1 MKHTNDAEPS
11 PSSGTGLETDVQ
23 FLKGVGPRGAMLLQK
38 LGLKTVQDVLDYFP
52 RRLEDRRHLPP
63 IAMLRPGS
71 HSSARGVLGRITTQT
86 LRGGKVLLKAI
97 LEDES
102 GELELIWFNQPWVG
116 RDLAKVE
123 GEIVVFGMVKD
134 GRQRLEMASP
144 EWEEIEDDEDAEG
157 FTRLHPVYSLKEGI
171 PQKLVRRAAESA
183 VTFFGPQ
190 LQDPLP
196 PELRKRLNLAPLPFS
211 YKAMHM
217 PEDEKELERA
227 RTRLAFD
234 EFLVLQLELQMRRQ
248 EVMQEIGI
256 AFPVSKI
263 GQLETLPSS
272 LFSDE
277 AESAGEGIWDEV
289 HKLLPFELT
298 GAQKRVISEIWKD
311 MEKPVPMNRLVQGDV
326 GSGKTAV
333 AACAILAAVRCGYQ
347 AAMMAPTEILAEQ
360 HSINLKKL
368 FEPLGIP
375 VVLLAGK
382 LSAAAKRKA
391 LQQAESGEAR
401 ICVGTHALVQ
411 EGVKFSKLGLAVIDE
426 QHRFGV
432 LQRAALRA
440 KGYGHPDVLV
450 MTATPIPRTLTM
462 AVYGDLDVGVID
474 ELPPGRKPIRTYWK
488 LPHQRPNVYETVAKL
503 VREGAQAYFVCPMIA
518 ESEKMQTQAAE
529 DLHYRLS
536 QQEFKEFKVGLLHGQ
551 MKGADKEEIMRQ
563 FRAKEL
569 DILVSTVV
577 IEVGV
582 DVPNAS
588 IMVIEDAFR
597 FGLAQLHQLRGRVGR
612 GSKQS
617 YCLLVS
623 EAKTEDAEQRLK
635 VMVETSDGF
644 RIAEEDLKLRG
655 PGELT
660 GTKQSGQLA
669 FKVADLIRDMELLQL
684 ARRTAEEIIGRDPDL
699 SQDQHQLL
707 LARVQTARSHE
718 AMVSIS

>member
-1 MKHTNDAEPS
+1 
-11 PSSGTGLETDVQ
+11 
-23 FLKGVGPRGAMLLQK
+23 MLLQK

-190 LQDPLP
+190 VQDPLP
-196 PELRKRLNLAPLPFS
+196 PELRRKLNLAPLPFS

-462 AVYGDLDVGVID
+462 AVYGDLDVSVID

-684 ARRTAEEIIGRDPDL
+684 ARRTAEEIIGRDTDL

-707 LARVQTARSHE
+707 LARVQAARSHE

>member
-1 MKHTNDAEPS
+1 
-11 PSSGTGLETDVQ
+11 
-23 FLKGVGPRGAMLLQK
+23 MLLQK

-196 PELRKRLNLAPLPFS
+196 PELRKKLNLAPLPFS

-462 AVYGDLDVGVID
+462 AVYGDLDVSVID

-529 DLHYRLS
+529 DLHYRLG

-707 LARVQTARSHE
+707 LARVQAARSHE

>member
-1 MKHTNDAEPS
+1 
-11 PSSGTGLETDVQ
+11 
-23 FLKGVGPRGAMLLQK
+23 MLLQK

-190 LQDPLP
+190 VQDSLP
-196 PELRKRLNLAPLPFS
+196 PELRKKLNLAPLPFS

-411 EGVKFSKLGLAVIDE
+411 EGVKFFKLGLAVIDE

-462 AVYGDLDVGVID
+462 AVYGDLDVSVID

-503 VREGAQAYFVCPMIA
+503 VKEGAQAYFVCPMIA

-684 ARRTAEEIIGRDPDL
+684 ARRTAEEIIGGDPDL

-707 LARVQTARSHE
+707 LARVQAARSHE

>member
-1 MKHTNDAEPS
+1 
-11 PSSGTGLETDVQ
+11 
-23 FLKGVGPRGAMLLQK
+23 MLLHK

-116 RDLAKVE
+116 RELTKVE

-171 PQKLVRRAAESA
+171 PQKLVRRAAHSA

-190 LQDPLP
+190 IQDPLP
-196 PELRKRLNLAPLPFS
+196 VELRKRLSLAPLPFS
-211 YKAMHM
+211 YKAMHL
-217 PEDEKELERA
+217 PEDEKQVERG

-263 GQLETLPSS
+263 GSLEATPTS

-277 AESAGEGIWDEV
+277 AESAGKGIWDEV

-382 LSAAAKRKA
+382 LTASAKRKA

-411 EGVKFSKLGLAVIDE
+411 EGVKFSRLGLAVIDE

-462 AVYGDLDVGVID
+462 AVYGDLDVSVID

-503 VREGAQAYFVCPMIA
+503 VKEGAQAYFVCPMIA

-536 QQEFKEFKVGLLHGQ
+536 QQEFQEFKVGLLHGQ
-551 MKGADKEEIMRQ
+551 MKGSEKEEIMRQ

-623 EAKTEDAEQRLK
+623 EAKTEDAEQRLR

-684 ARRTAEEIIGRDPDL
+684 ARRTAEEIIGGDPDL

-707 LARVQTARSHE
+707 LARVQAARSHE

>member
-1 MKHTNDAEPS
+1 
-11 PSSGTGLETDVQ
+11 
-23 FLKGVGPRGAMLLQK
+23 MLLQK

-190 LQDPLP
+190 VQDPLP
-196 PELRKRLNLAPLPFS
+196 PELRKKLNLAPLPFS

-217 PEDEKELERA
+217 PEDEKELDRA

-277 AESAGEGIWDEV
+277 AESAGKGIWDEV

-462 AVYGDLDVGVID
+462 AVYGDLDVSVID

-623 EAKTEDAEQRLK
+623 EAKTEDAEQRLR

-660 GTKQSGQLA
+660 GTKQSGQLV

-707 LARVQTARSHE
+707 LARVQAARSHE

>member
-1 MKHTNDAEPS
+1 
-11 PSSGTGLETDVQ
+11 
-23 FLKGVGPRGAMLLQK
+23 MLLQK

-63 IAMLRPGS
+63 IAMLRPGA

-116 RDLAKVE
+116 RELAKVQ
-123 GEIVVFGMVKD
+123 GEVVVFGMVKE
-134 GRQRLEMASP
+134 GRLRLEMASP

-171 PQKLVRRAAESA
+171 PQKLVRRAAHSA

-190 LQDPLP
+190 IQDPLP
-196 PELRKRLNLAPLPFS
+196 AELRKKLGLAPLPFS
-211 YKAMHM
+211 YKAMHL
-217 PEDEKELERA
+217 PEDETEVARA

-256 AFPVSKI
+256 AFPISRI

-272 LFSDE
+272 LFSEE
-277 AESAGEGIWDEV
+277 AESSGTGIWEEV
-289 HKLLPFELT
+289 HRLLPFELT
-298 GAQKRVISEIWKD
+298 GAQKRVIGEIWKD

-462 AVYGDLDVGVID
+462 AVYGDLDVSVID

-488 LPHQRPNVYETVAKL
+488 MPHQRPNVYETVAKL
-503 VREGAQAYFVCPMIA
+503 VKEGAQAYFVCPMIA

-536 QQEFKEFKVGLLHGQ
+536 QQQFQQFKVGLLHGQ

-597 FGLAQLHQLRGRVGR
+597 FGLSQLHQLRGRVGR

-623 EAKTEDAEQRLK
+623 AAKTEDAEQRLK
-635 VMVETSDGF
+635 AMVETSDGF
-644 RIAEEDLKLRG
+644 RIAEEDLRLRG

-669 FKVADLIRDMELLQL
+669 FKVADLVRDMELLQL
-684 ARRTAEEIIGRDPDL
+684 ARRTAEEIISQDPDL
-699 SQDQHQLL
+699 SQDQHRLL
-707 LARVQTARSHE
+707 LSRVQAARSHE